1 MMSGSLWVE
10 MTVLVQIHNIWRTD
24 AFYMRCRFIFLTITH
39 IARTGL
45 WVAMHGTGLVMIIT
59 RSRRCLW
66 NFMVKYGNFDIYL
79 TLDCTN
85 SGVQISLCLTNW
97 GLVAQYIIL
106 SLAEMV
112 TLVQVM
118 DCFLFDTK
126 SLPEP
131 IYSEQTGTC
140 CTIGHARYQVICK
153 YRLRYMK

>member
-59 RSRRCLW
+59 RIRRCLW

-85 SGVQISLCLTNW
+85 SGVQISLCLIYW
-97 GLVAQYIIL
+97 GLVAQYLIL

-112 TLVQVM
+112 NIGPG
-118 DCFLFDTK
+118 DGLF
-126 SLPEP
+126 PV
-131 IYSEQTGTC
+131 
-140 CTIGHARYQVICK
+140 RYQVNTRTDIF
-153 YRLRYMK
+153 RADWYMLYHWTR